1 MRSLLR
7 RTKILATLGPA
18 TDKPGVLESILVAG
32 VNVVRIN
39 FSHGNEEEHLCRV
52 KSVRNWAHNNNTYI
66 GVLMDLQGPKIR
78 IASFKDGAKI
88 KLNIGDKFALDAD
101 MDEVS
106 GYKNAVG
113 ISYKTLP
120 QEVKVGNIL
129 LLDDG
134 KVILEVTDIKGN
146 KINTMVTQ
154 GGILS
159 DKKGINLRGGGLS
172 AGALTEKD
180 KKDIITAAKAK
191 ADYVA
196 LSFPVNGDDVRLTK
210 KLLQAAGS
218 EAGVISKIERAESL
232 VDVTIKDIIKES
244 AGIMVARGDLGVE
257 IGDPQLPAQQKR
269 LIKLARSNDR
279 IVITATQMLES
290 MINNPIPTRAEVF
303 DVANAVLDGTDAVML
318 SAETAAGD
326 YPENAVKTM
335 SDVCIE
341 AEKNPIVKNSQHRL
355 YKDFTHID
363 ETIAMS
369 TMYAANHLGVKVI
382 AALTESGKTSLWMS
396 RMSSNISIYAMSD
409 NIVTLRKT
417 TLYRGVYPC
426 GIKDMSSLDWG
437 KVNARVIQ
445 VLKNKDIVENGDLV
459 ILTKG
464 MYKGGSGGT
473 NLMKILCVD
482 NDEQY

>member
-1 MRSLLR
+1 MPR

-18 TDKPGVLESILVAG
+18 TDKQGVLEGILKAG

-39 FSHGNEEEHLCRV
+39 FSHGSAEEHLARV
-52 KSVRNWAHNNNTYI
+52 KAVRNWAHDNNTYV

-78 IASFKDGAKI
+78 VAGFKDEKKI
-88 KLNIGDKFALDAD
+88 ELNIGDKFALDGD
-101 MDEVS
+101 MDETS
-106 GYKNAVG
+106 GNQDGVG
-113 ISYKTLP
+113 IAYKTLP
-120 QEVKVGNIL
+120 QEVKTGNVLI
-129 LLDDG
+129 LDDG
-134 KVILEVTDIKGN
+134 KIVLEVTSIEGN
-146 KINTMVTQ
+146 KINTVVTQ

-172 AGALTEKD
+172 ADALTEKD
-180 KKDIITAAKAK
+180 KKDILTAAKAN

-196 LSFPVNGDDVRLTK
+196 LSFPVSGDDVRLTK
-210 KLLQAAGS
+210 KLLKEAGS
-218 EAGVISKIERAESL
+218 DAGVISKIERAESL
-232 VDVTIKDIIKES
+232 VDDIIADIIQES

-290 MINNPIPTRAEVF
+290 MISNPIPTRAEVF

-335 SDVCIE
+335 HDVCIE
-341 AEKNPIVKNSQHRL
+341 AEKNPIAKTSHHRL
-355 YKDFTHID
+355 YEIFTHID

-369 TMYAANHLGVKVI
+369 TMYAANHLGVKVV
-382 AALTESGKTSLWMS
+382 ATLTESGKTPLWMS
-396 RMSSNISIYAMSD
+396 RMSSDISIYAMSD
-409 NIVTLRKT
+409 SIATLRKT

-426 GIKDMSSLDWG
+426 GIEDMSNLDWS
-437 KVNARVIQ
+437 KVNARVIKI
-445 VLKNKDIVENGDLV
+445 LTEKDIVGNGDLV
-459 ILTKG
+459 VLTKG
-464 MYKGGSGGT
+464 MHKGESGGT
-473 NLMKILCVD
+473 NLMKILCVGD
-482 NDEQY
+482 TEYE